1 MTKIL
6 VVDDQAQNRYMLEVL
21 LKGYGYEVVSASNGA
36 EALKRASENLPDV
49 IVTDILM
56 PVMDGFALCR
66 QWKAAE
72 TLKGIPFIFY
82 TATYTDPKDEQF
94 ALGLGADRYILK
106 PAQPQVLAQVV
117 SEVLEEART
126 RRPHSLRQL
135 LAEEAEFLREHNE
148 VLFRKLEH
156 KMAVLET
163 EIAERRRIEDRLRQS
178 EKMEAI
184 GLLAGGVAHDF
195 NNLLGVIVGH
205 GDLLSLTLPKG
216 HPARSHVEMIQSA
229 AQRGAGLTRQLLA
242 FSRHQVVEPTRLD
255 VGVIAQAVE
264 KMLRRVIRENVEL
277 VARCEPGLW
286 PVIADSGQIEQ
297 VIMNLAIN
305 ARDAMPSGGRLVIE
319 TRNAEL
325 AETQAGA
332 DPRPSR
338 QVVALAVSD
347 TGVGMTAET
356 RARLFE
362 PFFTTKPVGKG
373 TGLGLTTVHEIVK
386 QSGGWIDVAS
396 EVDHGTTFTVYLPR
410 APEATVEV
418 APILRKEDDGKAPRG
433 SETILLVEDEE
444 ALSVVMTEVLEEAGY
459 TVIHTESPNDAVKR
473 VESYPGTVHLL
484 LSDVVMPEMNGPQLA
499 ARIRSTR
506 PDVRILFMS
515 GYPDDALG
523 LASRELVRR
532 IEKPFSQD
540 LLLRAV
546 RKALDVPVPSAGGGE
561 NKKPKLG

>member
-1 MTKIL
+1 
-6 VVDDQAQNRYMLEVL
+6 V
-21 LKGYGYEVVSASNGA
+21 
-36 EALKRASENLPDV
+36 
-49 IVTDILM
+49 
-56 PVMDGFALCR
+56 
-66 QWKAAE
+66 
-72 TLKGIPFIFY
+72 
-82 TATYTDPKDEQF
+82 
-94 ALGLGADRYILK
+94 
-106 PAQPQVLAQVV
+106 
-117 SEVLEEART
+117 
-126 RRPHSLRQL
+126 
-135 LAEEAEFLREHNE
+135 
-148 VLFRKLEH
+148 
-156 KMAVLET
+156 
-163 EIAERRRIEDRLRQS
+163 
-178 EKMEAI
+178 
-184 GLLAGGVAHDF
+184 
-195 NNLLGVIVGH
+195 
-205 GDLLSLTLPKG
+205 
-216 HPARSHVEMIQSA
+216 
-229 AQRGAGLTRQLLA
+229 
-242 FSRHQVVEPTRLD
+242 
-255 VGVIAQAVE
+255 QAVE
-264 KMLRRVIRENVEL
+264 KMLRRVIRENVAL
-277 VARCEPGLW
+277 VARCAPGLW
-286 PVIADSGQIEQ
+286 PVVADSGQVEQ

-325 AETQAGA
+325 AEPQAGSGA
-332 DPRPSR
+332 DPGPSR

-373 TGLGLTTVHEIVK
+373 TGLGLTTVREIVK

-396 EVDHGTTFTVYLPR
+396 EVDRGTTFTVYLPR

-418 APILRKEDDGKAPRG
+418 TPILRKEHDDKAPRG

-499 ARIRSTR
+499 ARIRSIR

-561 NKKPKLG
+561 NEKPKLG